1 MAGPL
6 ENPEAPL
13 APSRTWFRDRL
24 SVDECLAMLATC
36 RVGRVG
42 AIVNG
47 RPVIVPAAY
56 VSDGA
61 GLLVRVDGNLL
72 DEAMHHV
79 AFEVEATD
87 SKTGTGWSV
96 VVQGAA
102 RDVTDQVDSRDL
114 DRLGPAP
121 DGHTG
126 RPSHWIRIRPSHIIG
141 RRLPGEA
148 DKEAAA

>member
-1 MAGPL
+1 MAGPI
-6 ENPEAPL
+6 ENPEGPFAP
-13 APSRTWFRDRL
+13 PRTWFRDRL
-24 SVDECLAMLATC
+24 SLEECLDMLANC
-36 RVGRVG
+36 RMGRVG

-56 VSDGA
+56 VSEGT

-79 AFEVEATD
+79 AFEVEAND
-87 SKTGTGWSV
+87 AKTGTGWSV

-102 RDVTDQVDSRDL
+102 REVTDQVDSQDA
-114 DRLGPAP
+114 DRVGPAP
-121 DGHTG
+121 DDHTG
-126 RPSHWIRIRPSHIIG
+126 SVTRWIRIRPSHIIG